1 VVQRPIGTPWFQ
13 VQKHQLKTTRNSWGF
28 DPLGKGLIPKQNH
41 HKHKRK
47 GVGFDS
53 SEITSRG
60 DEKHQEEDHHKHK
73 NEGV

>member
-13 VQKHQLKTTRNSWGF
+13 VQKHQLKITRNSWGL
-28 DPLGKGLIPKQNH
+28 DPLGKGLAPRQNH

-53 SEITSRG
+53 SEITPRG